1 MYYDYKYDIA
11 GYVRAFL
18 KVSPLDIS
26 GISPESAA
34 NGVYVYANNGKL
46 YNPDNWNTANND
58 NAVGVAVITDN
69 SRFCI
74 KKGLANSDGDQSWS
88 VNLSVTDV
96 SELTNY
102 TSSATARTDYNGQS
116 NTATIRA
123 ASPSEISPSFNAAH
137 WCYSQAITV
146 NGELI
151 NGYLPAMGELYDIY
165 NNKST
170 IENTLSLI
178 GSKTIASLYSDGDPF
193 LWSST
198 EYGSDYAWGLTWGI
212 GNIYNYD
219 KGTTYDYYYTIPCF
233 PLQVLQDLLGLPA
246 PEGSAD
252 YETST
257 ITFEKASI
265 PGAAGAIKLTSDQ
278 DWMIRLNP
286 EFPIL
291 QSGTYEFC
299 YLDPSN
305 PNNHG
310 QITNQA
316 IILPV
321 TPNN

>member
-1 MYYDYKYDIA
+1 M
-11 GYVRAFL
+11 
-18 KVSPLDIS
+18 
-26 GISPESAA
+26 
-34 NGVYVYANNGKL
+34 
-46 YNPDNWNTANND
+46 
-58 NAVGVAVITDN
+58 ITDN

-96 SELTNY
+96 FELTNY

-116 NTATIRA
+116 NTAIIRA
-123 ASPSEISPSFNAAH
+123 ASPSDPSFNAAH
-137 WCYSQAITV
+137 WCYSQAVIV

-165 NNKST
+165 NNKYA

-212 GNIYNYD
+212 GNVYNYN
-219 KGTTYDYYYTIPCF
+219 KGTTYSYYYALPCF
-233 PLQVLQDLLGLPA
+233 PLQVLQDLSGLPA
-246 PEGSAD
+246 PEGSVN
-252 YETST
+252 YETNT

-265 PGAAGAIKLTSDQ
+265 LGVAGAIKLTSDQ

-299 YLDPSN
+299 YIDPSN

-310 QITNQA
+310 QITTQA

-321 TPNN
+321 TSNN